1 MDFAA
6 LDTAIQQ
13 VELVEG
19 QKLHQEDSI
28 QFWDTFAVM
37 EVYTWKF
44 KSLKEYYKGNKN
56 RAKYTQYQ
64 ITTRGLGWTKE
75 LQLNIMVHTDNIL
88 VFYNIL
94 KHINIS

>member
-28 QFWDTFAVM
+28 QFWDTFV
-37 EVYTWKF
+37 V
-44 KSLKEYYKGNKN
+44 KGNE
-56 RAKYTQYQ
+56 TV
-64 ITTRGLGWTKE
+64 GHLP
-75 LQLNIMVHTDNIL
+75 
-88 VFYNIL
+88 
-94 KHINIS
+94 S